1 MQGGSVAGNIHY
13 TSDTKTVKSKK
24 SKAAEF
30 SKFSMN
36 E

>member
-13 TSDTKTVKSKK
+13 TSDTKIVKRKK
-24 SKAAEF
+24 SVDF